1 MKDVL
6 YEESF
11 NPTNF
16 KFHKTIYVIY
26 SVLFWVFMVAAFIVF
41 ALLFFI
47 PAWFLFAF
55 LVLSAVAF
63 WYLRTKVYYCIDL
76 VFVSGHTRIVKVVN
90 YKYRK
95 KMLLFD
101 YEEVT
106 TIGKI
111 GSETFEK
118 IAATPKIKKIFATP
132 NRYIENG
139 YYVSLI
145 KDGVNYLVLLE
156 CKEDYLVNLVN
167 FAGRKIIEKD
177 FK

>member
-1 MKDVL
+1 MKEVL

-11 NPTNF
+11 NPTNL
-16 KFHKTIYVIY
+16 KFHKTVYIIY
-26 SVLFWVFMVAAFIVF
+26 SVFFGAFLVAAIIVL

-47 PAWFLFAF
+47 PAYLLFAF

-63 WYLRTKVYYCIDL
+63 WFLRTKVYYCIDL

-101 YEEVT
+101 YEDVT

-118 IAATPKIKKIFATP
+118 LAARTLQSTCASV
-132 NRYIENG
+132 R
-139 YYVSLI
+139 SL
-145 KDGVNYLVLLE
+145 
-156 CKEDYLVNLVN
+156 
-167 FAGRKIIEKD
+167 
-177 FK
+177 